1 MSNRHTARAPRRPE
15 SRDVVELNALRV
27 RSPELAPAVDL
38 QLATLDLFRR
48 AQARV
53 PLPPQLDLDR
63 FEAALASGR
72 AVLRFADVPFEWSD
86 YRWVLRETADL
97 LQRFELIDGAA
108 HAALLAVTRDGNALV
123 PRVETWFAVAVEGHP
138 GDVPEFAE
146 IYEQAMRP
154 FLARCASAW
163 APRLHSLSW
172 DLGTCPICAGSP
184 ELAILGA
191 DGTRRLSCGRCTARW
206 AGPRERCPWCGEARA
221 DFHTTLSTPD
231 GSYLL
236 DACDTCRRYVKCCD
250 ERALRRPVLP
260 WVDVVA
266 TMPLDVAAMQRG
278 YEA

>member
-97 LQRFELIDGAA
+97 LRRFDLVDAPS
-108 HAALLAVTRDGNALV
+108 HAALLAVTRDGNALEPQV
-123 PRVETWFAVAVEGHP
+123 RAWFAAATTGDAAPRNLTGALGVSFEDETWDTPEPSRPYGVAGWTG
-138 GDVPEFAE
+138 GD
-146 IYEQAMRP
+146 
-154 FLARCASAW
+154 ASVLLYDRYDVW
-163 APRLHSLSW
+163 
-172 DLGTCPICAGSP
+172 
-184 ELAILGA
+184 EV
-191 DGTRRLSCGRCTARW
+191 
-206 AGPRERCPWCGEARA
+206 
-221 DFHTTLSTPD
+221 TPD
-231 GSYLL
+231 GTAAPRMVTAGQGRQARR
-236 DACDTCRRYVKCCD
+236 ACR
-250 ERALRRPVLP
+250 
-260 WVDVVA
+260 
-266 TMPLDVAAMQRG
+266 
-278 YEA
+278 